1 MNELNDLCS
10 WKHGHLM
17 EVSRNPLK
25 SHWSSCG
32 LCGFLQV
39 QKQHWGLL
47 TWASWRRYVW
57 MHACSQ
63 WQCIYTS
70 TQFVAQRSSRTKPK
84 PKPKKKM
91 TPMLPLRVGLSLY
104 VISKHVWRELRSLE
118 DYCLF
123 SKLNTF
129 EWAQTSLSQRQLPR
143 SPIGWLKISGLPK
156 FTHYVQDKQWEES
169 GWWALGV
176 ASHLPN
182 RVGY

>member
-1 MNELNDLCS
+1 MKDIYTCNFTTSMNELNDLCS

-84 PKPKKKM
+84 PKKKM

-104 VISKHVWRELRSLE
+104 VITKHVWRELRSLE
-118 DYCLF
+118 DYCLL
-123 SKLNTF
+123 SSWTPLNGHR
-129 EWAQTSLSQRQLPR
+129 QVSPKGNSLGPQL
-143 SPIGWLKISGLPK
+143 
-156 FTHYVQDKQWEES
+156 
-169 GWWALGV
+169 
-176 ASHLPN
+176 
-182 RVGY
+182 VG